1 MNLLENIR
9 EGLRS
14 IQSNM
19 LRTVLTALIIAIGIT
34 SLVGILTAI
43 DGMQSSVNNSFADLG
58 ANTFDIMGPRP
69 FRRRSAGRSEKDF
82 PPINYRQAQQY
93 KREIR
98 DTYNAT
104 VSISSNVGGAVQVKY
119 RSQKTNPNT
128 RIVGID
134 DNFMAIKGY
143 KLLSGR
149 NLSTTDLENGLNVVI
164 IGSEIAQKLFEGKID
179 PVNQEIIVRGNQYK
193 VVGVLDKKGSLTGGG
208 DDRILLVP
216 LENGRALAANRQL
229 TFDITTSVNSGE
241 DQELIIEEARGIMR
255 RIRKDRIGKQDSFE
269 IESADAIAKDF
280 ADISGY
286 LRMGGFGIGI
296 ITLLGAAIALMNI
309 MLVSVTERTRE
320 IGIRK
325 SLGATPRLIRL
336 QFLIEAIVVCILGG
350 IGGLILGIGIG
361 NLIAK
366 LISENAS
373 FIVPWFW
380 MMMGILVCI
389 VVGIL
394 SGIYPAIKASRL
406 DPIEALRYE

>member
-58 ANTFDIMGPRP
+58 ANTFDITGPQP
-69 FRRRSAGRSEKDF
+69 FRRRSGGVRDKDY
-82 PPINYRQAQQY
+82 PPISHRQAQKY
-93 KREIR
+93 KTEIKEM
-98 DTYNAT
+98 YNAS
-104 VSISSNVGGAVQVKY
+104 VAISANVRGAAQIKFK
-119 RSQKTNPNT
+119 SKQTNPNSL
-128 RIVGID
+128 IMGVD
-134 DNFMAIKGY
+134 DNYLGIKGY
-143 KLLSGR
+143 KLISGR
-149 NLSTTDLENGLNVVI
+149 NLSPTDLDNGLNVVI
-164 IGSEIAQKLFEGKID
+164 IGSEIAQKLFEGKLN
-179 PVNQEIIVRGNQYK
+179 PLNQQIVMLGKPYK
-193 VVGVLDKKGSLTGGG
+193 VVGVLDKKGSLTGSG
-208 DDRILLVP
+208 DDRVLLVP

-229 TFDITTSVNSGE
+229 TFNITTSINTTE
-241 DQELIIEEARGIMR
+241 NRELIMEEARGIMR
-255 RIRKDRIGKQDSFE
+255 RVRNDRIGAKDSFE
-269 IESADAIAKDF
+269 IESADAIAKNF
-280 ADISGY
+280 EEVSGY

-350 IGGLILGIGIG
+350 IGGLILGIAIG
-361 NLIAK
+361 NLIAG

-380 MMMGILVCI
+380 MLIGICVCVI
-389 VVGIL
+389 VGII

>member
-82 PPINYRQAQQY
+82 PPINYRQALQY

-134 DNFMAIKGY
+134 DNYMAIKGY
-143 KLLSGR
+143 KLLTGR
-149 NLSTTDLENGLNVVI
+149 NLSQTDLDNGLNVVI
-164 IGSEIAQKLFEGKID
+164 LGSEIAQKLFEGKID
-179 PVNQEIIVRGNQYK
+179 PLNKEVIVRGNQYK
-193 VVGVLDKKGSLTGGG
+193 VVGILDKKGSLTGGG
-208 DDRILLVP
+208 DDRIILIP

-241 DQELIIEEARGIMR
+241 DQALIIEEARGIMR
-255 RIRKDRIGKQDSFE
+255 RIRKDRIGKPDSFD

-280 ADISGY
+280 ENISSY

-350 IGGLILGIGIG
+350 IGGLILGIAIG
-361 NLIAK
+361 NVIAK
-366 LISENAS
+366 LISANAS

-380 MMMGILVCI
+380 MFMGILVCI
-389 VVGIL
+389 IVGIV

>member
-134 DNFMAIKGY
+134 DNYMAIKGY

-229 TFDITTSVNSGE
+229 TFDITTSVDSGE

-269 IESADAIAKDF
+269 IESADAIAKNF
-280 ADISGY
+280 ADVSGY
-286 LRMGGFGIGI
+286 LRIGGFGIGI

-366 LISENAS
+366 IISENAS